1 MRNAASV
8 TCLILIG
15 IFFLPFRALA
25 TCEDENV
32 ITWLVLDL
40 PPLFLTKG
48 PDKGKGLADRIQD
61 MVADQLEAYRS
72 VRRVANASRIGWE
85 LKGDKCVCF
94 AGEFYGNPDYLTSI
108 PTIAMLP
115 HKLIVRKSDID
126 MYGDAKS
133 VSLDRLLGNKKLVF
147 GTASDRLYGPE
158 LDAVLKKH
166 EGAKNIYRRTSVDTL
181 GGLLGMM
188 LKGRVDYLVEYPV
201 AVNYAAKKAGVWD
214 QLAILAIE
222 ENSDAPP
229 IRGAIR
235 CTDTEWGRKVIEEVN
250 AILRK
255 IRPSEG
261 YRKIVKEWVVPP
273 RRKKEYWKIYESQVL
288 RPAEEDIYANTPTG
302 KNR

>member
-1 MRNAASV
+1 
-8 TCLILIG
+8 
-15 IFFLPFRALA
+15 
-25 TCEDENV
+25 
-32 ITWLVLDL
+32 
-40 PPLFLTKG
+40 
-48 PDKGKGLADRIQD
+48 

-235 CTDTEWGRKVIEEVN
+235 CTDTDWGRKVIEVVN

-273 RRKKEYWKIYESQVL
+273 GREKEYWKIYESQVL
-288 RPAEEDIYANTPTG
+288 RPAEEDVYANTPTG